1 MINELISLL
10 LLWRLRSLI
19 DCLRLVEVLDRLLLM
34 DLMWRL
40 QDLLSGLKW
49 TFSVALFFLLVC
61 GHNASL
67 FPFTP

>member
-67 FPFTP
+67 VPFTP